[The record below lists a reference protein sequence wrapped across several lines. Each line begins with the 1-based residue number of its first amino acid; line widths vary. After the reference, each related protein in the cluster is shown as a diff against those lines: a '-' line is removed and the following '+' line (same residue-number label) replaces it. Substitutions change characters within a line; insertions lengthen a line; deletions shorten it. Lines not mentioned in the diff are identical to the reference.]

1 MPMLL
6 GSKGSDVLSW
16 RASTEL
22 LAGLKDA
29 LTRHWEQSPVH
40 SAESLLEQFIAALDQ
55 ELAFDKRLE
64 TARAALE
71 RDLEAAAT
79 AADLLL
85 AAGRFRDAITRHFKR
100 RRSVL
105 ALCGL
110 CNTLHDLLVS
120 RAVTLV
126 QERLSASGRAGAPPC
141 ALLVAGDRGRGES
154 TLFSRNRYY
163 LLHDG
168 APRLNQFRDQLEGL
182 FQELGLVDPER
193 PLWHGSLREWQAQF
207 ELVPAPSVPPPQEE
221 FLAALPPFAAPNKST
236 APVRAERDWLIGLAD
251 LGYLWGSEQLASP
264 TLEAAAAALAAERDS
279 EWFLQYARR
288 GISQPLGV
296 GRFGRWRLERSGERR
311 ALLDLKRYAL
321 DPVQGTLRILALA
334 AGSTRTGSVARLT
347 FLLERGILDVDL
359 AGRLLNGYQ
368 CIMQLKVLLEIRGAR
383 NGLFLNPEEFSD
395 ETETRFRAALE
406 AVLGLQKLGYQFLIG
421 PV

>member
-6 GSKGSDVLSW
+6 GTKGSDVLSW

-29 LTRHWEQSPVH
+29 LGRHWEQNPAQ
-40 SAESLLEQFIAALDQ
+40 SAESVLERFIAALDQ
-55 ELAFDKRLE
+55 ELVFDRRLDAE
-64 TARAALE
+64 TAALD
-71 RDLEAAAT
+71 RDLAAAAT

-85 AAGRFRDAITRHFKR
+85 AAGRFRDSISSHFKR

-110 CNTLHDLLVS
+110 CNTLHDRLVF
-120 RAVTLV
+120 RAVQLT
-126 QERLSASGRAGAPPC
+126 QERLSALGRGEASPGT
-141 ALLVAGDRGRGES
+141 LLVSGDRGRGES

-168 APRLNQFRDQLEGL
+168 SPRQAEFRRSLEGL
-182 FQELGLVDPER
+182 FLELGLVDPER
-193 PLWHGSLREWQAQF
+193 PLWHGSLKEWQAQF
-207 ELVPAPSVPPPQEE
+207 SPSAAPPATPPEE
-221 FLAALPPFAAPNKST
+221 FLAALPPFAAPEKGA
-236 APVRAERDWLIGLAD
+236 APPRAERDWLIGLAD
-251 LGYLWGSEQLASP
+251 LDYLWGGEQVAARALELAG
-264 TLEAAAAALAAERDS
+264 AALMAERGSDS
-279 EWFLQYARR
+279 FLQVARR
-288 GISQPLGV
+288 GIAQPLAV

-321 DPVQGTLRILALA
+321 DPLQGALRILALA
-334 AGSTRTGSVARLT
+334 AGSTQTGSVARLS

-383 NGLFLNPEEFSD
+383 NGLFLNPEEFSE
-395 ETETRFRAALE
+395 ETEARFRSALD